1 MTIQAHETNLL
12 SPLVSH
18 MPTPRQI
25 RLQAYAGVIHGAT
38 GVIYYAFDSWVMR
51 NSAETG
57 IAPDMAY
64 NRGLDWAGKWPTNSS
79 DGLNLASMAAWDA
92 AVATNTELTSLK
104 PSILSKKS
112 TAGYLVSLMAAP
124 GAGVRCPWVRAGPI
138 TTPNDPPRNCRSS
151 NISTTPIRTMLKG
164 PVGGLYY
171 LLAVNLD
178 NTPLG
183 ARFKLDVAPTAPL
196 GMDGAVGT
204 MFEGGRRIRSS
215 PSSEC
220 SGSATQCFVD
230 SFEAFGVHVY
240 TWAAQG

>member
-1 MTIQAHETNLL
+1 MWVTIQAHETNLL

-25 RLQAYAGVIHGAT
+25 RLQAYAGVVHGAT

-57 IAPDMAY
+57 IAPDLAY
-64 NRGLDWAGKWPTNSS
+64 NRGLDWAGKRPTNSS
-79 DGLNLASMAAWDA
+79 EGLNLASVAAWDA

-104 PSILSKKS
+104 PVILSPTS
-112 TAGYLVSLMAAP
+112 TASYTVSLMAAP
-124 GAGVRCPWVRAGPI
+124 GAGVRCPWVRVGPI

-183 ARFKLDVAPTAPL
+183 ARFKLDMVPTAPS
-196 GMDGAVGT
+196 GMDGDVGT
-204 MFEGGRRIRSS
+204 LFEGGRRLR
-215 PSSEC
+215 SSEC

-240 TWAAQG
+240 TWVVQG